1 MARINRTIE
10 LLGQGQPVYYT
21 GTGEL
26 TYENG
31 REQAGTWS
39 DFLMVDFEHH
49 AFDIKGLAEFMRG
62 LVDGGPTR
70 SGHRTPAILSTLPSN
85 CKSREEVLA
94 NAWQIRHVLS
104 AGVHG
109 ILHTHARDPE
119 AVRAF
124 VEQCRYP
131 FQPASAGLGQGQ
143 RGAGGQGW
151 PAQVWGVTPQ
161 EYLRL
166 ADPWPLNPNGELLL
180 GLKIE
185 DQECVAAAGEVAR
198 IPGIA
203 FAEWGPGDMG
213 MSYGYP
219 DAHDP
224 PYPPEMERA
233 RRIVKEACDRA
244 GLAFLSSWNDPAK
257 SLEENLRFLLDWG
270 VRIIAGGGQEQA
282 ALGRR
287 LTQRQMLV

>member
-1 MARINRTIE
+1 MARINRIIE
-10 LLGQGQPVYYT
+10 LLEQNQPVYYT
-21 GTGEL
+21 GAGEL

-31 REQAGTWS
+31 QKQARTWA

-49 AFDIKGLAEFMRG
+49 AFDTKGLAEFMRG
-62 LVDGGPTR
+62 LVEGGPTR
-70 SGHRTPAILSTLPSN
+70 SGHRTPAIISTLPSN
-85 CKSREEVLA
+85 CKTREEVLA

-124 VEQCRYP
+124 VAQCRYP
-131 FQPASAGLGQGQ
+131 FQPASADLGQGQ

-151 PAQVWGVTPQ
+151 PAHIWGVSPQ
-161 EYLRL
+161 EYLRI
-166 ADPWPLNPNGELLL
+166 ADPWPLNPKGELLL

-185 DQECVAAAGEVAR
+185 DRECVAVAEGVAR
-198 IPGIA
+198 VPGIA

-219 DAHDP
+219 DGHDP

-233 RRIVKEACDRA
+233 RKIVKEACDRA
-244 GLAFLSSWNDPAK
+244 GLAFLSSWNDPSK

-270 VRIIAGGGQEQA
+270 VKIIAGGGQEQA
-282 ALGRR
+282 ALGRQ
-287 LTQRQMLV
+287 LTRRQMPV